1 MKKSYHSI
9 VVPTALATATRRD
22 SDVGPVVNVMYHRGA
37 YHARRRAGL
46 FGPACHKGR
55 SPQIPMRNAALGL
68 VCAAALA
75 LALSDIT
82 IFGIAI
88 WKIEL
93 AIVGALLFVTA
104 GKKA

>member
-9 VVPTALATATRRD
+9 VVPTALASATRRD

-37 YHARRRAGL
+37 YH
-46 FGPACHKGR
+46 GR
-55 SPQIPMRNAALGL
+55 PSPDVMRNAVLGL
-68 VCAAALA
+68 ICAAALA
-75 LALSDIT
+75 LALSDIA

-93 AIVGALLFVTA
+93 AIVGALLFVTS
-104 GKKA
+104 GKKT

>member
-1 MKKSYHSI
+1 
-9 VVPTALATATRRD
+9 
-22 SDVGPVVNVMYHRGA
+22 
-37 YHARRRAGL
+37 
-46 FGPACHKGR
+46 
-55 SPQIPMRNAALGL
+55 MRNAVLGL

-93 AIVGALLFVTA
+93 AIVGTVLFVTS
-104 GKKA
+104 GNKR